1 LENTL
6 SRASQTPFAAMP
18 ETSKSPSSHL
28 QSFRSTSQ
36 TLIGEYIEL
45 ASQLTPIAIIPKTS
59 KSSSSS
65 HLQSFFRSASQT
77 RTNIQEKSK
86 TTLLKTNV
94 TLHLSSKSR
103 IIPKLQKKNHC
114 NHVEESSFQSSNP
127 LFFNH
132 KDLIHK
138 PTATRLFRRTKML
151 PAKASLPARIYLSL
165 LPVKPQNK
173 TLNYPPTPLPKTK
186 SFRKD
191 RIFSKKKFTKK
202 HANPFS

>member
-1 LENTL
+1 MENTL
-6 SRASQTPFAAMP
+6 SRASQTPFAAIP
-18 ETSKSPSSHL
+18 ETSKSSSSHL
-28 QSFRSTSQ
+28 QSFRSASQ

-45 ASQLTPIAIIPKTS
+45 ASQLTPFAIIPKTS

-103 IIPKLQKKNHC
+103 IIPKLPKRNC
-114 NHVEESSFQSSNP
+114 NHVGESSFQSSNP

-132 KDLIHK
+132 KNLIHK
-138 PTATRLFRRTKML
+138 PTAARLFRRTKTL
-151 PAKASLPARIYLSL
+151 PAKASTS
-165 LPVKPQNK
+165 KN
-173 TLNYPPTPLPKTK
+173 
-186 SFRKD
+186 
-191 RIFSKKKFTKK
+191 FSELATSK
-202 HANPFS
+202 AP